1 MRKEGREGERKGRRK
16 REGKGRRKG
25 ERKQKKRE
33 RGRAGG
39 KKNEKFL
46 NFNRRNVNSCKNVLN
61 FINIKEIQIKSTMS

>member
-39 KKNEKFL
+39 KNEKFL

-61 FINIKEIQIKSTMS
+61 FINIKEMQIKSTMS